1 MPRQFRVPFLL
12 VAIVALA
19 GVTGRAQDLKTSSR
33 MTILRGLVAEYGSVL
48 VPLPRGQKGLTLKVD
63 GGIDQDAL
71 LHEITHEGTA
81 VPAKTLIQITQI
93 TFHDK
98 EIIFEING
106 GGKKKTKW
114 YEHVEIGVGNNTTP
128 ISDPNAHGAAANGS
142 MITLVFPRKLPD
154 LTVDE
159 LKDYLS
165 PVLDFEAKNP
175 IQMIAEPVSPEFQ
188 KAIEEKQAVVGMSQ
202 DMVRAA
208 LGPPDQKV
216 REEKDG
222 VEQED
227 WIYGAPPMKVTFV
240 TFEED
245 RVVQV
250 QEASGGV
257 RGQTAS
263 YPTEPP
269 R

>member
-1 MPRQFRVPFLL
+1 MSGWFRIASLWI
-12 VAIVALA
+12 AGIALA
-19 GVTGRAQDLKTSSR
+19 GATTQAQDLKASSR
-33 MTILRGLVAEYGSVL
+33 MTILRGLVAEYGTVL
-48 VPLPRGQKGLTLKVD
+48 APLPRGEKGLFLRVD
-63 GGIDQDAL
+63 SGIDQDSL
-71 LHEITHEGTA
+71 LHETTHEGTA
-81 VPAKTLIQITQI
+81 IPPKTLVQITQI

-98 EIIFEING
+98 EIVFEING

-128 ISDPNAHGAAANGS
+128 ISNPNGS
-142 MITLVFPRKLPD
+142 NVTATGSTITLVFPKKLPD

-165 PVLDFEAKNP
+165 PVLDFEARNP
-175 IQMIAEPVSPEFQ
+175 IQMIAEPVPPEFQ
-188 KAIEEKQAVVGMSQ
+188 KAIEEKQAVVGMTG

-227 WIYGAPPMKVTFV
+227 WIYGAPPLKVTFV

-245 RVVQV
+245 KVVRVE
-250 QEASGGV
+250 EASGGV